1 MIMHLLSTAGAIAS
15 RKERFSA
22 LGDYQKKTRLR
33 WPIARR
39 RGLARLKR
47 KSPATMPL
55 DNTERLYLERQV
67 TLARAVIAA
76 LSLVAL
82 LETSGPPVRPLAVVV
97 LSAYLV
103 MALSAVLVDRLLG
116 EVRFRIP
123 LAVDF
128 VVLAVFLY
136 LTPSVSAF
144 WFLFLFAVFAL
155 ATRGSTKAML
165 ALVAVATVG
174 IIVRVAVEEPFRWQ
188 SIWHWVVIGLG
199 TLVSGLG
206 MGFLGA
212 REWEHLERRQ
222 FLEKITG
229 LLQFEHGLNESI
241 RQTLGEL
248 ALEFHSEQACL
259 AILDDE
265 LERLFVWKVR
275 PSDPEPHGPETLP
288 PARAESFLFD
298 SLEVSM
304 GWNYQNGSSGG
315 FGWDRRTGATV
326 RKPPPPPASTRDEM
340 AARSLMV
347 VTIESDGRSAG
358 RVLLVNPSAVK
369 RKFSAG
375 DLRWFEQIIRHIAPP
390 LENIFLLRGLRAR
403 AIESERSRISRDL
416 HDGILQTLLS
426 LKIQLGVLQHKLPR
440 TPEQACAELAGLQK
454 TVAQESEE
462 LRRMV
467 TDMRPLRVESADMR
481 ELMLGFAERFR
492 SEHGLAVDLFIED
505 RDLRLPDRICRELFQ
520 IYREA
525 LHNVKKHA
533 TASHVVVKLE
543 QDEAKVFLV
552 VDDNGQGF
560 SFSGRYT
567 SEELDRLRLGPISI
581 KERTRGVGGTLTVE
595 SNPGHG
601 ARLTVEIPLN

>member
-1 MIMHLLSTAGAIAS
+1 
-15 RKERFSA
+15 
-22 LGDYQKKTRLR
+22 
-33 WPIARR
+33 
-39 RGLARLKR
+39 
-47 KSPATMPL
+47 MPL
-55 DNTERLYLERQV
+55 DNTERMYLERQV
-67 TLARAVIAA
+67 TLARAVIAS

-82 LETSGPPVRPLAVVV
+82 LETSPEPVRPMSVVV
-97 LSAYLV
+97 LSVYLV
-103 MALSAVLVDRLLG
+103 LALCAVLADRLLSQL
-116 EVRFRIP
+116 RFRIP

-128 VVLAVFLY
+128 VALAAFLY
-136 LTPSVSAF
+136 LTPSISAF

-155 ATRGSTKAML
+155 ATRGNTNAML
-165 ALVAVATVG
+165 VLVGVATAA
-174 IIVRVAVEEPFRWQ
+174 IIVRVAVEESFHWQ
-188 SIWHWVVIGLG
+188 SGWRWVAIGMG

-206 MGFLGA
+206 MGYLGA
-212 REWEHLERRQ
+212 REWEHLSRRQ

-229 LLQFEHGLNESI
+229 RLQFDRGLNESI

-248 ALEFHSEQACL
+248 GLAFDSEQACL

-275 PSDPEPHGPETLP
+275 PTDREPHGPEALP
-288 PARAESFLFD
+288 PHRSDTFLFD
-298 SLEVSM
+298 SLEVSL
-304 GWNYQNGSSGG
+304 GWNYYNGTGEG
-315 FGWDRRTGATV
+315 FGWDRRTGAQFRT
-326 RKPPPPPASTRDEM
+326 PPPPASTREEFG
-340 AARSLMV
+340 ARSLMA
-347 VTIESDGRSAG
+347 VTMEAGGRPVG
-358 RVLLVNPSAVK
+358 RVILVNPSAS
-369 RKFSAG
+369 RGRFSPG
-375 DLRWFEQIIRHIAPP
+375 DLRWLEQIIRHIAPP

-426 LKIQLGVLQHKLPR
+426 LKIQLDVLQHRLPQK
-440 TPEQACAELAGLQK
+440 PEQASAELASLQK
-454 TVAQESEE
+454 TVQQESEE

-467 TDMRPLRVESADMR
+467 TDLRPLRVESADMR

-492 SEHGLAVDLFIED
+492 NEHGLAVDLFIED
-505 RDLRLPDRICRELFQ
+505 RDLRLPDRLCRELFQ
-520 IYREA
+520 IYRES

-533 TASHVVVKLE
+533 NASHVVVKLE
-543 QDEAKVFLV
+543 QDEAKVLLV
-552 VDDNGQGF
+552 VDDNGRGF